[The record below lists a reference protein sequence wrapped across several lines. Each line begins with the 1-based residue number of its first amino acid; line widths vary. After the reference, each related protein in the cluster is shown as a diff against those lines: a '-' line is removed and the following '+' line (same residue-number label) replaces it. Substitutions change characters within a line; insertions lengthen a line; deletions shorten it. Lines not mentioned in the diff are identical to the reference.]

1 MNNELM
7 MDSPQDEVHTL
18 QFPPKVQ
25 MESITKKTQRVV
37 SSRQSAW
44 LNISVDA
51 VRGNEQKHK
60 TYWNRVLGG
69 FNKEKTFAS
78 TRNAN
83 SLMNSRSTIQLH
95 TNKFV
100 GFLASI
106 EMTNP
111 SGVNEQN
118 KINKSKEAYLKVQNT
133 AFRFD
138 RC

>member
-1 MNNELM
+1 M
-7 MDSPQDEVHTL
+7 
-18 QFPPKVQ
+18 
-25 MESITKKTQRVV
+25 
-37 SSRQSAW
+37 SAW

-60 TYWNRVLGG
+60 TYWNRVLEC

-83 SLMNSRSTIQLH
+83 SLMNSWSTIQLH

-118 KINKSKEAYLKVQNT
+118 EQNKINKAKEAYLKGPKY
-133 AFRFD
+133 RIPI
-138 RC
+138 